1 MTTHHPTTRRL
12 VYGHAQMHDCLAFAD
27 ADTAAEEAAEIKAIA
42 AARAW
47 GEAGRIRTTH
57 LSNPADPE
65 CYDPDGG
72 PDDDEPFDINEVSSV
87 VEGDWPPLVAER
99 PARCCRRTCA
109 RASVS
114 SRQPCSTATCWRS
127 R

>member
-47 GEAGRIRTTH
+47 VRPGGSGPPTCRT
-57 LSNPADPE
+57 
-65 CYDPDGG
+65 
-72 PDDDEPFDINEVSSV
+72 
-87 VEGDWPPLVAER
+87 PPTRSATT
-99 PARCCRRTCA
+99 PT
-109 RASVS
+109 RAPTTTN
-114 SRQPCSTATCWRS
+114 RSTSTR
-127 R
+127 